1 VVHLRD
7 ALFFRSGPEFWRVP
21 VSEVGAELVF
31 GEAKLFASGPFVRV
45 YSWSYAVMP
54 DDRLLAVMGPPER
67 STNHL
72 EVITNFFSVLEERAP
87 RRR

>member
-1 VVHLRD
+1 MT
-7 ALFFRSGPEFWRVP
+7 
-21 VSEVGAELVF
+21 VSESGGEIEIGEPELF
-31 GEAKLFASGPFVRV
+31 NRGPFVRV
-45 YSWSYAVMP
+45 WAGAYAVMP
-54 DDRLLAVMGPPER
+54 GDADHPGDRLLAVMGPPER